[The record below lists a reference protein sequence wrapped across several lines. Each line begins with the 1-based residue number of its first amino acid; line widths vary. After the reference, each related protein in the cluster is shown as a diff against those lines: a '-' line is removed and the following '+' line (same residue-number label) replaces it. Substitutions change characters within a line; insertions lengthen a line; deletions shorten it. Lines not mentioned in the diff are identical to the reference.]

1 MMRVLSEIYPP
12 HIKPV
17 RDGWYLTRD
26 AHIYMPGENPWILR
40 EYRLGLWLF
49 GRHGGRDYMCH
60 WRGLAFDPAGAFDHD
75 SWIWKEPGSIEFGG
89 YEQGVFVP
97 GATCE

>member
-1 MMRVLSEIYPP
+1 MMRVLSDIYPP
-12 HIKPV
+12 EIKPV
-17 RDGWYLTRD
+17 REGWYLTRD

-60 WRGLAFDPAGAFDHD
+60 WRGLAFDPAGAWEDRLGRAFIE
-75 SWIWKEPGSIEFGG
+75 SQRIIEFD
-89 YEQGVFVP
+89 GVFVP
-97 GATCE
+97 GGDVR